1 MVDVLRKPWVAVAA
15 RRLGGAVLI
24 LAVIAYL
31 TLFGLILAQRGQ
43 QGLPADP
50 SGAAVEALG
59 AGADLLLHHPTYF
72 VWHHEST
79 SPGALVR
86 MLFLRS
92 GALLGLGLLVAVIIG
107 VPLGILAAV
116 RRQRRRAWLV
126 VIVSILG
133 ISMPSFMLGM
143 LFWMADI
150 WVHRTFDVGVLP
162 TSGFGW
168 DLHLILPAL
177 VLAARPL
184 AQVMQVT
191 YVSLSDILQQD
202 YVRTA
207 RSKGLIQWVVLTR
220 HALSNAGVPI
230 LTTLGTSLRF
240 SLASLP
246 VVEFFFGWPGLGL
259 SLLDAIQAGDSAL
272 VVDLILALGALFLV
286 VNAGLEMLFPILDP
300 RLRAAD
306 AGARRQETDLTWT
319 AIWRRRVESLR
330 AWIASL
336 RGASGRGGKKPTGL
350 RSLPVPKGQ
359 PQGEAPVDRDGVG
372 RLLRQA
378 LRSPILIMGSV
389 LLLGLLVAVF
399 FGPRFSGQS
408 PFKTHGVMMFEG
420 TISAP
425 PFPPSMTF
433 PWGTDILGR
442 DLQALVLAGA
452 KQTIVLGLLATLARV
467 SLGTVLGALAG
478 WWRGG
483 GIDRLVS
490 SAVGVWASYPST
502 LFAMILILALGIKQG
517 VGVFVLALS
526 VVGWG
531 EVAQFVRGKVVAIK
545 AEPYVEGARVIG
557 ARDMGILIRHVVPNL
572 VPSLLVLAMLEMGGV
587 LLLLAELGFLNIF
600 LGGGFTVE
608 LLGTQ
613 SLAGIPY
620 HYSDV
625 PEWGALLANVRDWW
639 RAYPWLGWYPGV
651 AFFLAILTFNLL
663 GEGLR
668 RFIERSRVNLSRWV
682 NRYALVVGVL
692 IALGGFWLI
701 RSSAPLSR
709 YLPQAERFNAQHAMA
724 VVDRLSSPEFGGR
737 ESGTPGAQAAADYLA
752 GQMRDI
758 GLFPGGENETYQ
770 QTLIQ
775 AKVHLAGTP
784 ELARLG
790 PAGNAVES
798 FVYRRDFAE
807 DVGGRGMQNSVQ
819 GRLVGLALG
828 PPASADDSDPYGLGE
843 QGLEGSIVILHRADL
858 VPRLGGLVQ
867 GALVIADTP
876 ELLSR
881 KDLYKFGR
889 ANLDPPGYRVP
900 MMFISPELADR
911 LLHTAGSGLAEL
923 DSARAALQPGEV
935 HLTAPGDELRMT
947 IPVMDTSERGE
958 PVINVI
964 GYIPGEGAAVRTAG
978 GASLDSQ
985 VIIVAANYDGLG
997 TGPEG
1002 RLYPGANDNASGV
1015 AAMLEMARI
1024 LMDTPFPPNK
1034 TIIFVAW
1041 SGGERGD
1048 GFSVTNT
1055 MNAKIGFNQLTVEAV
1070 LELRGMAQGSGD
1082 GLALGQG
1089 TSYRLSRLT
1098 QQAGSR
1104 LGVPVTTRG
1113 RGPHFGLPILAGFGD
1128 RTALSAYV
1136 SWNGSDQGVHTT
1148 EDTPSRLDASKLARS
1163 GRTTLL
1169 VLSVLSRE
1177 ESY

>member
-1 MVDVLRKPWVAVAA
+1 LVDVLRKPWVAVAA
-15 RRLGGAVLI
+15 RRIGGAVLV

-31 TLFGLILAQRGQ
+31 TLFGLLLAQRGQ

-50 SGAAVEALG
+50 SGAAVEAFS
-59 AGADLLLHHPTYF
+59 AGANLLLHHPAHL
-72 VWHHEST
+72 VWHHQSY
-79 SPGALVR
+79 SPGPLVR

-92 GALLGLGLLVAVIIG
+92 GALLGLGLLLAVIIG
-107 VPLGILAAV
+107 VPLGALAAV
-116 RRQRRRAWLV
+116 RRQRRRASLV
-126 VIVSILG
+126 VIASILG
-133 ISMPSFMLGM
+133 ISTPSFMLGM

-150 WVHRTFDVGVLP
+150 WVHKTFDVGVLP

-177 VLAARPL
+177 VLAARPV

-191 YVSLSDILQQD
+191 YVSLSDILEQD

-207 RSKGLIQWVVLTR
+207 RSKGLIHWVVLTR

-286 VNAGLEMLFPILDP
+286 VNAGLEMLFPVLDP
-300 RLRAAD
+300 RLRAVD
-306 AGARRQETDLTWT
+306 AGVQRQDVDLSWT
-319 AIWRRRVESLR
+319 AIWRRRVESVC
-330 AWIASL
+330 AWIVSL
-336 RGASGRGGKKPTGL
+336 RGVSGHGRTKAASL

-359 PQGEAPVDRDGVG
+359 PEGDVPVERQGLG

-378 LRSPILIMGSV
+378 LRSPSLILGS
-389 LLLGLLVAVF
+389 LLLAGLLVAVSL
-399 FGPRFSGQS
+399 GPRFSGQS

-425 PFPPSMTF
+425 PYPPSMTF

-452 KQTIVLGLLATLARV
+452 KQTIVLALLATLARL
-467 SLGTVLGALAG
+467 SLGTVMGALAG

-483 GIDRLVS
+483 GVDRLVS
-490 SAVGVWASYPST
+490 GAVGVWASYPST

-531 EVAQFVRGKVVAIK
+531 EVAQFVRSKVVAIK
-545 AEPYVEGARVIG
+545 TEPYVEGARVIG

-668 RFIERSRVNLSRWV
+668 RFIDRSRINLSRWV
-682 NRYALVVGVL
+682 NRYALVVGAL

-709 YLPQAERFNAQHAMA
+709 YLPQAERFDAQRAMA
-724 VVDRLSSPEFGGR
+724 VFDTLSSAQFEGR
-737 ESGTPGAQAAADYLA
+737 ESGTLGATAAADYLA
-752 GQMRDI
+752 GQMRAI
-758 GLFPGGENETYQ
+758 GLFPGGDNETYE

-775 AKVHLAGTP
+775 AGVHLDGMP
-784 ELARLG
+784 ELARLSSTG
-790 PAGNAVES
+790 DTAER
-798 FVYRRDFAE
+798 FVYRRDFVE
-807 DVGGRGMQNSVQ
+807 DVGGRGAQNSVE
-819 GRLVGLALG
+819 GRLVGVALG
-828 PPASADDSDPYGLGE
+828 PPTGAGDPDPYGLRDRDLVGA
-843 QGLEGSIVILHRADL
+843 IVIVHQADL
-858 VPRLGGLVQ
+858 PAVLDRLASGV
-867 GALVIADTP
+867 LVIADHAKT
-876 ELLSR
+876 LQR
-881 KDLYKFGR
+881 KDLYKSGR
-889 ANLDPPGYRVP
+889 FYINPPGFRVP
-900 MMFISPELADR
+900 MMFVSAELADR
-911 LLHTAGSGLAEL
+911 LLHGAGSSLTEL
-923 DSARAALQPGEV
+923 DSERGALKPGGV
-935 HLTAPGDELRMT
+935 YLTAPGDELRMT
-947 IPVMDTSERGE
+947 IPLTDTSERGE

-985 VIIVAANYDGLG
+985 VIIVSAYYDGVG
-997 TGPEG
+997 TGPDG
-1002 RLYPGANDNASGV
+1002 QLYPGANDNASGV

-1024 LMDTPFPPNK
+1024 LMDTPYPPKK

-1041 SGGERGD
+1041 SGGERGA

-1070 LELRGMAQGSGD
+1070 LELSGLAQGSGEE
-1082 GLALGQG
+1082 LALGQG
-1089 TSYRLSRLT
+1089 TSYRLSRLY

-1113 RGPHFGLPILAGFGD
+1113 RGPHFGLPVVAGFGD

-1136 SWNGSDQGVHTT
+1136 SWNGSDQGAHTI
-1148 EDTPSRLDASKLARS
+1148 DDNPSWLDASKLVRS

>member
-1 MVDVLRKPWVAVAA
+1 
-15 RRLGGAVLI
+15 
-24 LAVIAYL
+24 
-31 TLFGLILAQRGQ
+31 
-43 QGLPADP
+43 
-50 SGAAVEALG
+50 
-59 AGADLLLHHPTYF
+59 
-72 VWHHEST
+72 
-79 SPGALVR
+79 
-86 MLFLRS
+86 
-92 GALLGLGLLVAVIIG
+92 
-107 VPLGILAAV
+107 
-116 RRQRRRAWLV
+116 
-126 VIVSILG
+126 
-133 ISMPSFMLGM
+133 
-143 LFWMADI
+143 
-150 WVHRTFDVGVLP
+150 
-162 TSGFGW
+162 
-168 DLHLILPAL
+168 
-177 VLAARPL
+177 
-184 AQVMQVT
+184 
-191 YVSLSDILQQD
+191 
-202 YVRTA
+202 
-207 RSKGLIQWVVLTR
+207 
-220 HALSNAGVPI
+220 
-230 LTTLGTSLRF
+230 
-240 SLASLP
+240 
-246 VVEFFFGWPGLGL
+246 
-259 SLLDAIQAGDSAL
+259 
-272 VVDLILALGALFLV
+272 
-286 VNAGLEMLFPILDP
+286 
-300 RLRAAD
+300 
-306 AGARRQETDLTWT
+306 
-319 AIWRRRVESLR
+319 
-330 AWIASL
+330 
-336 RGASGRGGKKPTGL
+336 GL

-389 LLLGLLVAVF
+389 LLLGLLGAVF

-947 IPVMDTSERGE
+947 IPVTDTSERGE

-964 GYIPGEGAAVRTAG
+964 GYIPGE
-978 GASLDSQ
+978 
-985 VIIVAANYDGLG
+985 
-997 TGPEG
+997 
-1002 RLYPGANDNASGV
+1002 
-1015 AAMLEMARI
+1015 
-1024 LMDTPFPPNK
+1024 
-1034 TIIFVAW
+1034 
-1041 SGGERGD
+1041 
-1048 GFSVTNT
+1048 
-1055 MNAKIGFNQLTVEAV
+1055 
-1070 LELRGMAQGSGD
+1070 
-1082 GLALGQG
+1082 
-1089 TSYRLSRLT
+1089 
-1098 QQAGSR
+1098 
-1104 LGVPVTTRG
+1104 
-1113 RGPHFGLPILAGFGD
+1113 
-1128 RTALSAYV
+1128 
-1136 SWNGSDQGVHTT
+1136 
-1148 EDTPSRLDASKLARS
+1148 
-1163 GRTTLL
+1163 
-1169 VLSVLSRE
+1169 
-1177 ESY
+1177 